1 MHILRHLLRPLYCLV
16 IVIFSTFS
24 AVAQTW
30 TAKLDDTVRFYQ
42 TTDVGAVVV
51 GTRKSLYAVDGTTGD
66 ILWRRKDASG
76 LDENDVAPVP
86 GTDLVLLSFEKGD
99 RTRVEAVD
107 VLSGEPIWRS
117 EKLKGA
123 VMQMAVEP
131 DENLLAIVMV
141 KDAKGKSNDD
151 LKRHLVVHVLDLSS
165 GDELWKHDI
174 SGDIEMMPARWSESD
189 DVEFTLDNY
198 HPPMFISD

>member
-1 MHILRHLLRPLYCLV
+1 MNRSKLGEMPFRALSLIFLTLSSCFLV
-16 IVIFSTFS
+16 R
-24 AVAQTW
+24 AQTW
-30 TAKLDDTVRFYQ
+30 TAKLDDTIRFYQ
-42 TTDVGAVVV
+42 ATDVGAVVV
-51 GTRKSLYAVDGTTGD
+51 GTRKSLYAVDAMTGD
-66 ILWRRKDASG
+66 ILWRRKDASA

-131 DENLLAIVMV
+131 DENLLAVVLV
-141 KDAKGKSNDD
+141 KDAKGKSSEE
-151 LKRHLVVHVLDLSS
+151 LKRHPVVHVLDLST

-174 SGDIEMMPARWSESD
+174 SSDIEMMPARWSEGD
-189 DVEFTLDNY
+189 DVE
-198 HPPMFISD
+198 